1 MYISS
6 PPDEHVSW
14 EEIPSLPGFL
24 HKKRRLE
31 TGQVQV
37 QCDMMR
43 HKAAKKEAALTERHQ
58 LISSCGPKPEANRQT
73 AGHESSQVKGAG

>member
-1 MYISS
+1 
-6 PPDEHVSW
+6 
-14 EEIPSLPGFL
+14 
-24 HKKRRLE
+24 
-31 TGQVQV
+31 
-37 QCDMMR
+37 MMR

>member
-1 MYISS
+1 MNMYLRKKS
-6 PPDEHVSW
+6 PPHQASG
-14 EEIPSLPGFL
+14 I
-24 HKKRRLE
+24 KKDDVWK
-31 TGQVQV
+31 QAKFKASV
-37 QCDMMR
+37 R